1 MYNARV
7 LFAAHTDFISFRSF
21 PSQYQLYRTL
31 RFKYLT
37 LSCYLYLIAS
47 APILVKSH
55 KQRILS
61 THSKHIFFSQT
72 EAKEKP
78 AWVKRVFLRLALV
91 FRYLPEGAAVASF
104 TALVTGCKFSR
115 AQQRLHVFPRLHR
128 LQVLPPLLRVASFP
142 ALSSGCTFSRGCTGC
157 MFSRP

>member
-1 MYNARV
+1 M
-7 LFAAHTDFISFRSF
+7 L
-21 PSQYQLYRTL
+21 
-31 RFKYLT
+31 LT
-37 LSCYLYLIAS
+37 LIQRYLVCSRRELERCIMRESFLLLTLILYLSLAFQANTSNLYLIAS

-91 FRYLPEGAAVASF
+91 FRYLPEGAAVTSF

-128 LQVLPPLLRVASFP
+128 LHVLPPLTPGLCFCY
-142 ALSSGCTFSRGCTGC
+142 GF
-157 MFSRP
+157 